1 MKIQINKK
9 EIESELCKE
18 LRSIFGFMFSIPFLV
33 NKAKVLVFNKEK
45 RISLHMLFV
54 FMPLLVLFVQDNKV
68 VEIKLLKPFT
78 FYTSKNKARYAIEI
92 PLKLVKPGF
101 ACGNKIRFIR

>member
-1 MKIQINKK
+1 
-9 EIESELCKE
+9 
-18 LRSIFGFMFSIPFLV
+18 MFSIGFLV
-33 NKAKVLVFNKEK
+33 NKAKILVFDKDK

-54 FMPLLVLFVQDNKV
+54 FFPLLVLFVNNDKI

-92 PLKLVKPGF
+92 PLKLVIPGF
-101 ACGNKIRFIR
+101 AVGDKIRFIR